1 MNIRSTLTVLLTFFI
16 LSGIFAQQKD
26 FSRIMLEFIPADA
39 VFVANIKSNA
49 IESKMSWENIF
60 KLSVCEELVTQ
71 VGKSFQINDSRFFLE
86 IIQNPTSK
94 GIEFPGELMA
104 FGETVSEQKFIN
116 MMLPLSDAAL
126 FKNELSKYFGPGFNN
141 SIVIKGQQLTF
152 IHNGR
157 VAVSWNKNIA
167 ILTIMLPNFYNYTL
181 EENENELRISLDNY
195 LDKIHSS
202 DAYENMLNN
211 NLFYSWYGKV
221 RDAGIWVDYKEIMRL
236 YLENS
241 LGSAQLPGIASNLLE
256 ILINSYGEMSLASD
270 ISFEKGKI
278 LSDTYIY
285 AGKDLI
291 DFSKSATSNRANKKM
306 LKYIDGQKTGIYMT
320 MATSP
325 KGVYE
330 GWKKFLGEKA
340 GGFKASV
347 EDLFG
352 FMEIFIDEKDAF
364 NFLKGDLF
372 YAVNGLKTVERISTE
387 YEYDEE
393 TDEYIPVESKKK
405 EQIPLLTAGF
415 SYGKK
420 EQMLKLIRVVQRT
433 GLLKK
438 INNKL
443 YQLSL
448 PTFNEPIYVKLDN
461 GLMVLS
467 NDEQRMKENKRYRA
481 LPKKHSQ
488 FMKSD
493 FQTLYLNTSAI
504 TDIILGSNPPNDAR
518 QILKNIK
525 DGVGDMTLHSR
536 RPKKK
541 DNCITQNF
549 VLDLK
554 NKEENALKQLLDFA
568 ERIYISSM
576 KGL

>member
-1 MNIRSTLTVLLTFFI
+1 
-16 LSGIFAQQKD
+16 
-26 FSRIMLEFIPADA
+26 
-39 VFVANIKSNA
+39 
-49 IESKMSWENIF
+49 
-60 KLSVCEELVTQ
+60 
-71 VGKSFQINDSRFFLE
+71 
-86 IIQNPTSK
+86 
-94 GIEFPGELMA
+94 
-104 FGETVSEQKFIN
+104 
-116 MMLPLSDAAL
+116 
-126 FKNELSKYFGPGFNN
+126 
-141 SIVIKGQQLTF
+141 
-152 IHNGR
+152 
-157 VAVSWNKNIA
+157 
-167 ILTIMLPNFYNYTL
+167 
-181 EENENELRISLDNY
+181 
-195 LDKIHSS
+195 
-202 DAYENMLNN
+202 
-211 NLFYSWYGKV
+211 V
-221 RDAGIWVDYKEIMRL
+221 RDAGIWVDYKAIMKL
-236 YLENS
+236 NLANS

-256 ILINSYGEMSLASD
+256 ILINSYGNISLASD
-270 ISFEKGKI
+270 ISFEKGEL
-278 LSDTYIY
+278 LSNTYMY
-285 AGKDLI
+285 AGEDLI

-330 GWKKFLGEKA
+330 GLKKFLGEKA
-340 GGFKASV
+340 GSFKASV

-352 FMEIFIDEKDAF
+352 FLEIFIDEKDAF

-372 YAVNGLKTVERISTE
+372 YAVNGLKTIERISTE

-393 TDEYIPVESKKK
+393 SNEYIPVEIKKK
-405 EQIPLLTAGF
+405 EQIPLLSAGF
-415 SYGKK
+415 SYGNK

-448 PTFNEPIYVKLDN
+448 PTFNEPVYVKMDN

-467 NDEQRMKENKRYRA
+467 NDEERMIENKRYRP
-481 LPKKHSQ
+481 LDRKHSR
-488 FMKSD
+488 FLKSD
-493 FQTLYLNTSAI
+493 FQTLYINTAAI
-504 TDIILGSNPPNDAR
+504 ADIILGTNPPNEAR
-518 QILKNIK
+518 QVLKNIK

-554 NKEENALKQLLDFA
+554 NKEENALKQLLDFV

>member
-1 MNIRSTLTVLLTFFI
+1 MKIPFTVLFTLFV
-16 LSGIFAQQKD
+16 LPNLFAQQKD
-26 FSRIMLEFIPADA
+26 FSRIMLEFIPAEA
-39 VFVANIKSNA
+39 VFAANIKSNS
-49 IESKMSWENIF
+49 IESKMSWDNIF
-60 KLSVCEELVTQ
+60 KLSVCEELVSQ
-71 VGKSFQINDSRFFLE
+71 AANSLKINDSRFILDV
-86 IIQNPTSK
+86 IKNPKSK

-104 FGETVSEQKFIN
+104 FGESISELKFIN
-116 MMLPLSDAAL
+116 LILPLSDAAL
-126 FKNELSKYFGPGFNN
+126 FKNELSNYFGPNFNN
-141 SIVIKGQQLTF
+141 SILIKGQQLVY
-152 IHNGR
+152 IHMGR
-157 VAVSWNKNIA
+157 AAVSWNKDIA
-167 ILTIMLPNFYNYTL
+167 ILTILLPSFNDFTA
-181 EENENELRISLDNY
+181 EEYDNEMKISLDNY
-195 LDKIHSS
+195 LDKIHSINAS
-202 DAYENMLNN
+202 ESMLNN
-211 NLFYSWYGKV
+211 GLFYNWNAKV
-221 RDAGIWVDYKEIMRL
+221 RDAGIWVDYKAIMKL
-236 YLENS
+236 NLENS
-241 LGSAQLPGIASNLLE
+241 MGSAQLPGIASNLLE
-256 ILINSYGEMSLASD
+256 ILINSYGDIALASD
-270 ISFEKGKI
+270 ISFEKGEL

-285 AGKDLI
+285 AGQDLI
-291 DFSKSATSNRANKKM
+291 DFSISATSNKANKKM

-330 GWKKFLGEKA
+330 GLKKYLGEKS
-340 GGFKASV
+340 GSFEASV

-352 FMEIFIDEKDAF
+352 FLEIFIDEKDAF

-393 TDEYIPVESKKK
+393 SNEYIPIEIKKK

-415 SYGKK
+415 SYGNK

-448 PTFNEPIYVKLDN
+448 PTFNEPVYVKMDK

-467 NDEQRMKENKRYRA
+467 NDEERMKENKRYRPLA
-481 LPKKHSQ
+481 RKHSR
-488 FMKSD
+488 FLKSD
-493 FQTLYLNTSAI
+493 FQTLHINTAAI
-504 TDIILGSNPPNDAR
+504 VDIILGTNPPNEDR
-518 QILKNIK
+518 QVLKNIK
-525 DGVGDMTLHSR
+525 DGVGDMTLHSH

-541 DNCITQNF
+541 DKYLTQNF

-554 NKEENALKQLLDFA
+554 NKEENALKQLLDFV